1 VERRDGAEEEKQIS
15 EREAAEFPGIVVML
29 SPFGDLGHQNRE
41 WRAAG
46 MSNLASAR
54 TRRHAGR
61 EQGLK
66 ILAREAK
73 HIAVP
78 KAPTSQAK
86 LVMGLHDASSGA
98 CGDFRL
104 CERDSFFS
112 QNRSNR
118 TVLTSSYLMCAAGIP
133 QHIAPRFAPAI
144 SHAGRH

>member
-1 VERRDGAEEEKQIS
+1 
-15 EREAAEFPGIVVML
+15 
-29 SPFGDLGHQNRE
+29 
-41 WRAAG
+41 

-66 ILAREAK
+66 ILAREVK
-73 HIAVP
+73 HIAEP

-98 CGDFRL
+98 YGDFRL

-118 TVLTSSYLMCAAGIP
+118 TVLTSSYLMCDGAYSAAHP
-133 QHIAPRFAPAI
+133 VPA
-144 SHAGRH
+144 SAKAALSGALE